1 MYTIEFQKRGLPHCH
16 ICLWLDPNDK
26 LRTPQQIDNFISAEI
41 PDKDVDPALYQL
53 VTENMMHGPC
63 GVEHPDCP
71 CMVNSK
77 CTKKFPKSFNEDTF
91 IDEHGYAIYKR
102 PDNGRNVTKSGS
114 DLGNG
119 FVVPYN
125 PGLLKQ
131 YQAHINVEYCNQFGS
146 IKYLFKYINKGPDR
160 VTAVVDEEEVD
171 EIKDYYDCRY
181 LSACESAWRIFK
193 FDIHHRSPSV
203 ERLPFHLPNEQSVLF
218 DPRESIDYVLEKESN
233 NTSKFLQW
241 MELNKVDTEARKL
254 LYVDIPT
261 KYVWKKQE
269 GVWELRKKGTAIG
282 RIHQVPPSWGE
293 MYYLRIL
300 LNKIPGVQEW
310 NDFKTFNDILYATHR
325 EACYARGL
333 LEDDKEYI
341 DGLLEASRWGMGD
354 YLRSF
359 FVALIMTDTMSRPD
373 LVWSKTWR
381 LLAEDVQARERRK
394 HNDPG
399 ILYRYLKLNTDLY
412 VLHVHQPN
420 DIVFLI
426 DLELTDMQKYNICLT
441 YIEHMLLCNN
451 RSLKTIENMP
461 YPDPQYT
468 MEGYNRLVNDE
479 MNYNRPE
486 LSELHHKMYRTLTDE
501 QKCIYAN
508 ILDAVHQDNGGMY
521 FVYGYGGTGKTY
533 LYKTMTACLR
543 SEGKIVLNVASSG
556 IAALLLDGGRTAH
569 SRFAIPINV
578 NEESMCSIT
587 GDSDLADL
595 LRKTSLIIWDEAPMV
610 HRHCFE
616 AFDRTMRDICRTN
629 LSEPSEKVFGGNFS
643 IYLCYI

>member
-1 MYTIEFQKRGLPHCH
+1 
-16 ICLWLDPNDK
+16 
-26 LRTPQQIDNFISAEI
+26 
-41 PDKDVDPALYQL
+41 
-53 VTENMMHGPC
+53 MHGPC
-63 GVEHPDCP
+63 GLEHQDCP
-71 CMVNSK
+71 CMVNSR
-77 CTKKFPKSFNEDTF
+77 CTKKFPKSFNEETF

-102 PDNGRNVTKSGS
+102 PDNARKVTKSGS
-114 DLGNG
+114 DLDNG

-181 LSACESAWRIFK
+181 LSSCESAWRIFK

-203 ERLPFHLPNEQSVLF
+203 ERLPFHLPNEQSVVF

-241 MELNKVDTEARKL
+241 MELNKVDTEARKM

-310 NDFKTFNDILYATHR
+310 DEFKTFNDILYATHR

-381 LLAEDVQARERRK
+381 LMAEDVQSRERRK
-394 HNDPG
+394 NNDPG
-399 ILYRYLKLNTDLY
+399 I
-412 VLHVHQPN
+412 H
-420 DIVFLI
+420 LI
-426 DLELTDMQKYNICLT
+426 L
-441 YIEHMLLCNN
+441 
-451 RSLKTIENMP
+451 
-461 YPDPQYT
+461 
-468 MEGYNRLVNDE
+468 
-479 MNYNRPE
+479 
-486 LSELHHKMYRTLTDE
+486 
-501 QKCIYAN
+501 
-508 ILDAVHQDNGGMY
+508 
-521 FVYGYGGTGKTY
+521 
-533 LYKTMTACLR
+533 
-543 SEGKIVLNVASSG
+543 
-556 IAALLLDGGRTAH
+556 
-569 SRFAIPINV
+569 
-578 NEESMCSIT
+578 
-587 GDSDLADL
+587 
-595 LRKTSLIIWDEAPMV
+595 
-610 HRHCFE
+610 
-616 AFDRTMRDICRTN
+616 
-629 LSEPSEKVFGGNFS
+629 
-643 IYLCYI
+643 

>member
-1 MYTIEFQKRGLPHCH
+1 LYTIEFQKRGLPHCH

-26 LRTPQQIDNFISAEI
+26 LRTPQQIDNFISSEI
-41 PDKDVDPALYQL
+41 PDKDDDPALYQL

-63 GVEHPDCP
+63 GLVHQDCP
-71 CMVNSK
+71 CMVNSR
-77 CTKKFPKSFNEDTF
+77 CTKKFPKSFNEETF

-102 PDNGRNVTKSGS
+102 PNNGRKVTKSGS
-114 DLGNG
+114 DLDNG

-171 EIKDYYDCRY
+171 EIKDYYDFRY

-241 MELNKVDTEARKL
+241 MELNKVDTQARKM

-261 KYVWKKQE
+261 KYVWKKEE

-300 LNKIPGVQEW
+300 LNKISGVQEW
-310 NDFKTFNDILYATHR
+310 DEFKTFNDILYATHR
-325 EACYARGL
+325 EACYDRGL

-359 FVALIMTDTMSRPD
+359 FVALIMTDTMSRPEFF
-373 LVWSKTWR
+373 WSKTWR
-381 LLAEDVQARERRK
+381 LMAEDVESRERCK
-394 HNDPG
+394 NNDPG
-399 ILYRYLKLNTDLY
+399 IL
-412 VLHVHQPN
+412 
-420 DIVFLI
+420 
-426 DLELTDMQKYNICLT
+426 
-441 YIEHMLLCNN
+441 
-451 RSLKTIENMP
+451 
-461 YPDPQYT
+461 
-468 MEGYNRLVNDE
+468 
-479 MNYNRPE
+479 
-486 LSELHHKMYRTLTDE
+486 
-501 QKCIYAN
+501 
-508 ILDAVHQDNGGMY
+508 
-521 FVYGYGGTGKTY
+521 
-533 LYKTMTACLR
+533 
-543 SEGKIVLNVASSG
+543 
-556 IAALLLDGGRTAH
+556 
-569 SRFAIPINV
+569 
-578 NEESMCSIT
+578 
-587 GDSDLADL
+587 
-595 LRKTSLIIWDEAPMV
+595 
-610 HRHCFE
+610 
-616 AFDRTMRDICRTN
+616 
-629 LSEPSEKVFGGNFS
+629 
-643 IYLCYI
+643 